1 MQECSDD
8 LSIPLTCHEK
18 SSYPA
23 CDGKNFLSHRVKKL
37 SWEDELA
44 AYNGGQVIIVVMDT
58 SMMINMIIDHGHY
71 SQA

>member
-1 MQECSDD
+1 MTTFPSR
-8 LSIPLTCHEK
+8 SHVM
-18 SSYPA
+18 
-23 CDGKNFLSHRVKKL
+23 KNLLILRVMTKTFYSRVKKL